1 MEHRMKSLLALVTLA
16 LTALM
21 LEEKA
26 RQVAGD
32 AHDAYGEAVAQAR
45 EARKTLIQQVE
56 QQPLIS
62 LLVAGGI
69 AYVLAS
75 VIPARS

>member
-1 MEHRMKSLLALVTLA
+1 MKSLLALVTLA

-32 AHDAYGEAVAQAR
+32 AHDAYDEVVVQAR
-45 EARKTLIQQVE
+45 EARKTLVQQVE

-62 LLVAGGI
+62 MLVAGGI
-69 AYVLAS
+69 AYALAS
-75 VIPARS
+75 IIPARS

>member
-1 MEHRMKSLLALVTLA
+1 MKSLLALVTLA

-26 RQVAGD
+26 RQVAGN
-32 AHDAYGEAVAQAR
+32 AQDAYGEVVVQAR
-45 EARKTLIQQVE
+45 EARKTLVQQVE

-62 LLVAGGI
+62 MLVAGGI
-69 AYVLAS
+69 AYALAL